1 MSTVSAHFLTVQRDD
16 LFDLT
21 RRICAVLPDDVMNDK
36 GRPLVVGVNGTLQS
50 GKKIISDAAIESLF
64 DAGSAM
70 MDGKA
75 GYDEYWTGQRHGAPL
90 EIDYVDMAYPYR
102 REYSPRLDLP
112 LIDGK
117 RYPTP
122 STGDDRDKKLQDF
135 MVQRRA
141 GGITFLQNGLGEYRA
156 AGLSFFIETDRG
168 AAVSYSAPQK
178 LQASF
183 ALRDRFQAMGA
194 KNPWARFVAV
204 EVADER
210 LLRDKPFMDA
220 LVAFAP
226 FCKIEPIAAPVN
238 VTKMVPTVVP
248 VYGHN
253 FPQL

>member
-1 MSTVSAHFLTVQRDD
+1 MKMICAHFLTVQRDD

-21 RRICAVLPDDVMNDK
+21 RRICAMLPDDVMNDK
-36 GRPLVVGVNGTLQS
+36 DRPLVVGVNGTLQS
-50 GKKIISDAAIESLF
+50 GKKIISDAAIEALF
-64 DAGSAM
+64 DAGTAV

-75 GYDEYWTGQRHGAPL
+75 GYDEYWTGQRHGVPL

-122 STGDDRDKKLQDF
+122 RRGDDNNKKLTDF
-135 MVQRRA
+135 MIQRDG
-141 GGITFLQNGLGEYRA
+141 GGITFLQNALLDYPA
-156 AGLSFFIETDRG
+156 PGLSFFIETDRG
-168 AAVSYSAPQK
+168 ATVNYSPACK
-178 LQASF
+178 LEATF

-194 KNPWARFVAV
+194 KNPWARFVGV
-204 EVADER
+204 QVVDER
-210 LLRDKPFMDA
+210 LLRDAPFMDA

-226 FCKIEPIAAPVN
+226 FCKIEPAGPAMN
-238 VTKMVPTVVP
+238 VTKIVPTVVP
-248 VYGHN
+248 VYGQN